1 MSLIN
6 PSVSVIIPSFNHEK
20 FVAEAIES
28 VLNQSFTDFELIIID
43 DGSKDRSIGIIREFV
58 KKDPRIKF
66 FSQDNQGSHSAI
78 NKGISLSNGKY
89 VAILNSD
96 DRFHPDRLAI
106 LVNTIKEKQKK
117 FLITA
122 VNLIDQEGS
131 IIENESH
138 WWLNSYQKSIN
149 QYIDF
154 GYKKA
159 ISNTNFSASTSN
171 FFFEKEFYL
180 KKIGPLRPLR
190 YVLDWDYLFRA
201 VYISPEN
208 FFFLFDKKL
217 LDYRIHGNNTILSGS
232 IRASL
237 ETNALLKRITIA
249 YVPEAEPY
257 ILNIKKNLRFL
268 HREHLLFKQS
278 EANQYFN
285 DSQAYIKKLERVI
298 AEKDQALSIFQSSF
312 LIRAIAF
319 FKRKLVIRNENKN

>member
-28 VLNQSFTDFELIIID
+28 VLNQSFTNFELIIID

-106 LVNTIKEKQKK
+106 LVDTIKEQQKK

-131 IIENESH
+131 IIEDESH
-138 WWLNSYQKSIN
+138 WWRLARSGSLVPLLRPQKQNLAPGSTARNKGKRSWNS
-149 QYIDF
+149 
-154 GYKKA
+154 
-159 ISNTNFSASTSN
+159 SASKKTS
-171 FFFEKEFYL
+171 
-180 KKIGPLRPLR
+180 PSCAMR
-190 YVLDWDYLFRA
+190 
-201 VYISPEN
+201 
-208 FFFLFDKKL
+208 
-217 LDYRIHGNNTILSGS
+217 
-232 IRASL
+232 
-237 ETNALLKRITIA
+237 
-249 YVPEAEPY
+249 
-257 ILNIKKNLRFL
+257 
-268 HREHLLFKQS
+268 
-278 EANQYFN
+278 
-285 DSQAYIKKLERVI
+285 
-298 AEKDQALSIFQSSF
+298 
-312 LIRAIAF
+312 
-319 FKRKLVIRNENKN
+319 